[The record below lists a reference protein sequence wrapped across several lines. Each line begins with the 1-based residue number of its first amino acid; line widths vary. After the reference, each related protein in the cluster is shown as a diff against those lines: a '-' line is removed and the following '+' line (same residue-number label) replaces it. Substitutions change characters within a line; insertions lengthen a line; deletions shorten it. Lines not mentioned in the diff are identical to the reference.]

1 MFNLSVTPELLA
13 YLLSG
18 LAAILFDWFPGLS
31 AWYTTLSELKKRQL
45 MAALLLGIVLAIF
58 AAGCAGVLSAGFGC
72 ERSGF
77 AALVQIYL
85 IATGVNQGA
94 HALFKPSKA
103 ISLSAE
109 G

>member
-31 AWYTTLSELKKRQL
+31 AWYGTLGELKKRQL
-45 MAALLLGIVLAIF
+45 MAALLLGIILAIF
-58 AAGCAGVLSAGFGC
+58 SAGCAGVLSAGFGC
-72 ERSGF
+72 DRSGF
-77 AALVQIYL
+77 AALIQIYL
-85 IATGVNQGA
+85 IATGINQGA

-103 ISLSAE
+103 ISMSAE

>member
-1 MFNLSVTPELLA
+1 MFNLSVTPDLLA
-13 YLLSG
+13 YLLAG

-31 AWYTTLSELKKRQL
+31 VWYGGLSELKKRQL

-58 AAGCAGVLSAGFGC
+58 SAGCAGVLSAGFGC
-72 ERSGF
+72 DRSGF

-103 ISLSAE
+103 VSLSPE
-109 G
+109 R